1 MRILVTGCA
10 GYIGSTLVPFLL
22 RKGFHIRCID
32 KLIFG
37 ADVIDHV
44 LGEQGF
50 ELVKADVRSVGP
62 EVLRGVDCVIDMAAI
77 ANDPAG
83 ALNPELTM
91 SINYRARVRMARM
104 AKEHAIPCYILFS
117 SCSVYG
123 RQSGIVDEKSKPN
136 PLTVY
141 AKANLLAEEEILPL
155 ASNKFT
161 PIALRLATVYGPS
174 KRMRFDLVVNAM
186 TLTAYQEGRIYVD
199 GDGRQERPLIH
210 VLDVAR
216 AVELVIEKAFSDS
229 EALKGEVINIGSDD
243 QNYKIIEI
251 AEKVKSIVGG
261 EIVFREGV
269 DKRSYRVSFKKA
281 RQILNFNPIFRVED
295 GIKQVYNELLLGHLK
310 LEPRWITVEWYRR
323 LLKEKP
329 EVLTRW

>member
-1 MRILVTGCA
+1 MRILMTGCA
-10 GYIGSTLVPFLL
+10 GYIGSTLTPFLL
-22 RKGFHIRCID
+22 HKGFQIRCID

-37 ADVIDHV
+37 EDVIEHV
-44 LGEQGF
+44 LNERGF
-50 ELVKADVRSVGP
+50 ELVKADVRGVGS

-83 ALNPELTM
+83 ALDPELTM
-91 SINYRARVRMARM
+91 SINYRARVRMAHM
-104 AKEHAIPCYILFS
+104 AKEHGVSCYILFS

-123 RQSGIVDEKSKPN
+123 RQSGVVDENSEPN

-141 AKANLLAEEEILPL
+141 ARANLLAEKDILPL

-161 PIALRLATVYGPS
+161 PIILRLATVYGPS
-174 KRMRFDLVVNAM
+174 RRMRFDLVVNAM
-186 TLTAYQEGRIYVD
+186 TLAAYREGRIYVE
-199 GDGRQERPLIH
+199 GDGRQERPLVH

-216 AVELVIEKAFSDS
+216 AVELVIDRAFSDGKV
-229 EALKGEVINIGSDD
+229 LKGEVINIGSDD

-251 AEKVKSIVGG
+251 AEKVKGIVGG
-261 EIVFREGV
+261 EIVFRGEI

-281 RQILNFNPIFRVED
+281 RQLLGFNPIFRIED

-310 LEPRWITVEWYRR
+310 PEPRWITVEWYRR

-329 EVLTRW
+329 EVVMRW